1 MWISGG
7 HREEWQLLSVW
18 SIVIIVFLLLDSS
31 CYTIVDLPKYEVVDV
46 NAIKHIYNE
55 DINKIDVH
63 LEYSSYCQLHYA
75 WEYITYEQPNNKK
88 LIIRTFS
95 VKD

>member
-1 MWISGG
+1 MIGG

-18 SIVIIVFLLLDSS
+18 SIVIIIFLLLDSS
-31 CYTIVDLPKYEVVDV
+31 CYAIVDLPKYEVVDV
-46 NAIKHIYNE
+46 NAIKHSYKE
-55 DINKIDVH
+55 DINKIDINIQ
-63 LEYSSYCQLHYA
+63 YAGYCQLHHV